1 MIEFPN
7 HESEAEALSE
17 ASGVQDTP
25 EQAFEASEN
34 TQLESAQTESVQ
46 HEAVQSNGAAS
57 AEPAEADED
66 SGDSFAELESP
77 DTEVAQIE
85 SAEAPVA
92 AEAPEAAEAVEAVE
106 AAPADGDAK
115 PKGKDSRKNWF
126 VIHTYSGY
134 ENKVKANLERRIHS
148 MNMQDKIF
156 RVLVPMEDEVE
167 FKDGKRK
174 ITPKKVFPGYVLVEM
189 DMDDQSWYVV
199 RNTSGVTGFVGSPGA
214 GEKPVPLQDKEVKT
228 ILKQMGIETPKLK
241 IDFKKGDRVKVTSGP
256 FFDFT
261 GLIDEIQP
269 EKEKV
274 RALISIFGRE
284 TPVELEFY
292 QIEKV

>member
-1 MIEFPN
+1 ME
-7 HESEAEALSE
+7 
-17 ASGVQDTP
+17 QDTTAATAVTEP
-25 EQAFEASEN
+25 DESQA
-34 TQLESAQTESVQ
+34 
-46 HEAVQSNGAAS
+46 AA
-57 AEPAEADED
+57 
-66 SGDSFAELESP
+66 
-77 DTEVAQIE
+77 T
-85 SAEAPVA
+85 
-92 AEAPEAAEAVEAVE
+92 
-106 AAPADGDAK
+106 AAPAQKKSDD
-115 PKGKDSRKNWF
+115 RKKWY

-148 MNMQDKIF
+148 MAMQDKIF

-189 DMDDQSWYVV
+189 DMDDASWYVV
-199 RNTSGVTGFVGSPGA
+199 RNTSGVTGFVGSPGS

-241 IDFKKGDRVKVTSGP
+241 IDFAKGDRIKVTSGP

-261 GLIDEIQP
+261 GIVDDIQP

>member
-1 MIEFPN
+1 MTENDLHETEHETEHGFVEHET
-7 HESEAEALSE
+7 HESEAQALTEAAHSNDLE
-17 ASGVQDTP
+17 D
-25 EQAFEASEN
+25 ASE
-34 TQLESAQTESVQ
+34 SADELAADDGQP
-46 HEAVQSNGAAS
+46 AS
-57 AEPAEADED
+57 APARA
-66 SGDSFAELESP
+66 G
-77 DTEVAQIE
+77 
-85 SAEAPVA
+85 
-92 AEAPEAAEAVEAVE
+92 
-106 AAPADGDAK
+106 
-115 PKGKDSRKNWF
+115 GKDDRKHWY

-261 GLIDEIQP
+261 GIVDEIQP